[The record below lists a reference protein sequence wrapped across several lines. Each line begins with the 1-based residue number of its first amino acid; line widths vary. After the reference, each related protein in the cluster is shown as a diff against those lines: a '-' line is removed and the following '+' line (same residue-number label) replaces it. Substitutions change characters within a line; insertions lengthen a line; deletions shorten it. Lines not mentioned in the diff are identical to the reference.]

1 MTDLLDKMPMRS
13 QYTIEQFLEDLEKVE
28 PTPGTVYRVGTEL
41 IYYEWASCKRV
52 RGEDDPLTREFKE
65 LLDFF
70 EEDYE
75 EKLIRG
81 ELTENEET
89 PASVID
95 GLIDQLS
102 SDLANTVIGRP
113 GDYIY
118 DLLLATHK
126 ARQKEIV
133 EYSNLEEDVR
143 KEVKEHPEDPDA
155 WNELRLVLWVLAEYD
170 AAKKA
175 MKNARK
181 LGWNAETSEIV
192 AL

>member
-28 PTPGTVYRVGTEL
+28 PTPGTVYRVGAEL

-52 RGEDDPLTREFKE
+52 RGADDPLTREFKQ

-102 SDLANTVIGRP
+102 SDLANMVIGRP
-113 GDYIY
+113 SDYIY
-118 DLLLATHK
+118 DLLLATHE

-143 KEVKEHPEDPDA
+143 KEVKEHPEDPD
-155 WNELRLVLWVLAEYD
+155 
-170 AAKKA
+170 
-175 MKNARK
+175 
-181 LGWNAETSEIV
+181 
-192 AL
+192 